1 MHHHQVT
8 VIPDHYYRFYTPFR
22 GHHFM
27 PGARVGDET
36 EPPAHKKSI
45 VSWTSTPTKHK
56 VKYYITCSFLIFLIL
71 IVLFI
76 YVCSLANMSTAFGL
90 LGSRGLGK
98 AIQESPLINDP
109 ISAVIV
115 GMLATVVLQSA
126 TTTTNIL
133 VTMVA
138 ANMITV
144 HDAIPVMIGSELGS
158 SLVNAMVSLA
168 YSGKPEQF
176 RRAFSAAILGDVFN
190 ICGLFVIFP
199 MEMVTGLIEKVSWWI
214 VDPLISEQ
222 GLSFKTLD
230 LLTDPINQIILQVNE
245 AELLNATIRPEMFAP
260 NHSFV
265 QRCSFTNGT
274 RIYNCPYHHLFAY
287 TSLSDK
293 NIGWIVLFISIF
305 CLVMCLVGIVYL
317 IQKLLDGHA
326 ANYVRNLL
334 SKECPGMFKPCT
346 GYLVMLV
353 GLVVTILIQS
363 NSIFSSSLTPLV
375 GSGVVSLEQMY
386 PLVLGSNIG
395 TTFSGVLAAFS
406 TDPSRFEKAL
416 HMAMC
421 QVIYNIIGTCL
432 FYIVPC
438 TRKFPVYLSIKL
450 GDITDKYRWF
460 IVVFIITFFLIIPFT
475 IIGLTLLPDNVIVI
489 VFIIILIIA
498 LMSVLLCILQ
508 NCCVEF
514 LPPILHDWKFLPV
527 WMRSLKY
534 YDPFMCKIFT
544 GLPMI
549 GGFFRNGGAYRK
561 RTSENDLNTEDDLEK
576 KVQKLV
582 QLSGHSQV

>member
-1 MHHHQVT
+1 MYQHQI
-8 VIPDHYYRFYTPFR
+8 IPDYYYRSYTPYR

-45 VSWTSTPTKHK
+45 ISWTSTPTKHK

-71 IVLFI
+71 LVLFI

-109 ISAVIV
+109 ISAVVV

-190 ICGLFVIFP
+190 VCGLFVIFP
-199 MEMVTGLIEKVSWWI
+199 MEMFTGLIEKVSWWI

-222 GLSFKTLD
+222 GLSFKTLE
-230 LLTDPINQIILQVNE
+230 LLTDPINQVILQVNE
-245 AELLNATIRPEMFAP
+245 VELLNATIRPEMFEA

-274 RIYNCPYHHLFAY
+274 RIYNCPYNHLFSH

-293 NIGWIVLFISIF
+293 NIGWIVLFVSIF
-305 CLVMCLVGIVYL
+305 CLVMCL
-317 IQKLLDGHA
+317 KLLDGHA

-334 SKECPGMFKPCT
+334 SKQCPGMWKPCT

-353 GLVVTILIQS
+353 GLIQS

-375 GSGVVSLEQMY
+375 GSGVVTLEQMY

-438 TRKFPVYLSIKL
+438 TRKFPVYLSVKL
-450 GDITDKYRWF
+450 GVITDHYRWF
-460 IVVFIITFFLIIPFT
+460 IVVFISTVFLIIPFT

-498 LMSVLLCILQ
+498 ITCCFICVLQ
-508 NCCVEF
+508 NSCKEF
-514 LPPILHDWKFLPV
+514 LPKILHNWSFLPI
-527 WMRSLKY
+527 WMRSLQY
-534 YDPFMCKIFT
+534 YDPFMCKVFT
-544 GLPMI
+544 NIPYI
-549 GGFFRNGGAYRK
+549 GGFFRKGGAHRE
-561 RTSENDLNTEDDLEK
+561 RTENGKYGEDDIEK

-582 QLSGHSQV
+582 QLSGQTQV

>member
-1 MHHHQVT
+1 
-8 VIPDHYYRFYTPFR
+8 
-22 GHHFM
+22 M
-27 PGARVGDET
+27 PSAKVGDET
-36 EPPAHKKSI
+36 EAPAHKRSI
-45 VSWTSTPTKHK
+45 VSWT
-56 VKYYITCSFLIFLIL
+56 
-71 IVLFI
+71 
-76 YVCSLANMSTAFGL
+76 
-90 LGSRGLGK
+90 RK

-109 ISAVIV
+109 ISAVVV

-176 RRAFSAAILGDVFN
+176 KRAFSAAILGDVFN

-199 MEMVTGLIEKVSWWI
+199 MEMFTGLIEKVSWWI

-222 GLSFKTLD
+222 GLSFKTLE
-230 LLTDPINQIILQVNE
+230 LLTDPINQIILQ
-245 AELLNATIRPEMFAP
+245 
-260 NHSFV
+260 
-265 QRCSFTNGT
+265 
-274 RIYNCPYHHLFAY
+274 
-287 TSLSDK
+287 
-293 NIGWIVLFISIF
+293 
-305 CLVMCLVGIVYL
+305 
-317 IQKLLDGHA
+317 KLLEGHA
-326 ANYVRNLL
+326 ANYVKSLL
-334 SKECPGMFKPCT
+334 SKQCPGMWKPCT

-353 GLVVTILIQS
+353 GLIVTILIQS

-375 GSGVVSLEQMY
+375 GSGVVTLEQMY

-438 TRKFPVYLSIKL
+438 TRKFPVYLSLKL
-450 GDITDKYRWF
+450 GEITNEYRWF
-460 IVVFIITFFLIIPFT
+460 IVVFIFTFFLIIPFT
-475 IIGLTLLPDNVIVI
+475 IIGLTLLPDNVIVV
-489 VFIIILIIA
+489 VFI
-498 LMSVLLCILQ
+498 VLLILAIICCLICVIQ
-508 NCCVEF
+508 NSCVEF
-514 LPPILHDWKFLPV
+514 LPRFLQDWKFLPI
-527 WMRSLKY
+527 WMRSLEY
-534 YDPFMCKIFT
+534 YDPFMTKVFT
-544 GLPMI
+544 RLPYI
-549 GGFFRNGGAYRK
+549 GGFFRNGGSYRRRFEQDGK
-561 RTSENDLNTEDDLEK
+561 AHKTDDIEH
-576 KVQKLV
+576 KVHKLV

>member
-1 MHHHQVT
+1 
-8 VIPDHYYRFYTPFR
+8 
-22 GHHFM
+22 
-27 PGARVGDET
+27 
-36 EPPAHKKSI
+36 
-45 VSWTSTPTKHK
+45 
-56 VKYYITCSFLIFLIL
+56 
-71 IVLFI
+71 
-76 YVCSLANMSTAFGL
+76 
-90 LGSRGLGK
+90 
-98 AIQESPLINDP
+98 
-109 ISAVIV
+109 
-115 GMLATVVLQSA
+115 
-126 TTTTNIL
+126 
-133 VTMVA
+133 
-138 ANMITV
+138 
-144 HDAIPVMIGSELGS
+144 MIGSELGS

-199 MEMVTGLIEKVSWWI
+199 MEMFTGLIEKVSWWI

-265 QRCSFTNGT
+265 QRCSFKNGS
-274 RIYNCPYHHLFAY
+274 RVYNCPYNHLFAN

-334 SKECPGMFKPCT
+334 SKQCPGMWKPCT

-375 GSGVVSLEQMY
+375 GSGVVTLEQMY

-406 TDPSRFEKAL
+406 TDPSRFEK
-416 HMAMC
+416 
-421 QVIYNIIGTCL
+421 YT
-432 FYIVPC
+432 
-438 TRKFPVYLSIKL
+438 
-450 GDITDKYRWF
+450 
-460 IVVFIITFFLIIPFT
+460 
-475 IIGLTLLPDNVIVI
+475 
-489 VFIIILIIA
+489 
-498 LMSVLLCILQ
+498 
-508 NCCVEF
+508 
-514 LPPILHDWKFLPV
+514 
-527 WMRSLKY
+527 
-534 YDPFMCKIFT
+534 
-544 GLPMI
+544 
-549 GGFFRNGGAYRK
+549 
-561 RTSENDLNTEDDLEK
+561 
-576 KVQKLV
+576 
-582 QLSGHSQV
+582 

>member
-1 MHHHQVT
+1 MA
-8 VIPDHYYRFYTPFR
+8 
-22 GHHFM
+22 
-27 PGARVGDET
+27 GARVGDET

-45 VSWTSTPTKHK
+45 ISWTSTPTQHK

-199 MEMVTGLIEKVSWWI
+199 MEMITGLIEKISWWI

-230 LLTDPINQIILQVNE
+230 LLTDPINQIILQ
-245 AELLNATIRPEMFAP
+245 
-260 NHSFV
+260 
-265 QRCSFTNGT
+265 RCSFNNGT
-274 RIYNCPYHHLFAY
+274 RIYNCPYNHLFAN

-334 SKECPGMFKPCT
+334 SKQCPGMWKPCT

-375 GSGVVSLEQMY
+375 GSGVVTLEQMY

-489 VFIIILIIA
+489 VFIILLVIAIICCFIC
-498 LMSVLLCILQ
+498 VLQ
-508 NCCVEF
+508 NSCIEF
-514 LPPILHDWKFLPV
+514 LPKFLHNWDFLPI

-534 YDPFMCKIFT
+534 YDPLMSKIFNS
-544 GLPMI
+544 LPWI
-549 GGFFRNGGAYRK
+549 GGFFRNGGAYKK
-561 RTSENDLNTEDDLEK
+561 RTENKEITEEDIEK

-582 QLSGHSQV
+582 QLSGQTQV